1 MSAEGPKKRRG
12 LFDAPFN
19 DGVESD
25 ASTPVVDERAEQP
38 APRDRGDDD
47 KEPTDE
53 EVRAREALFLPREN
67 EDTIEQAYAH
77 DLAIQLLAGCLKR
90 PILFEGLRA
99 LPDAKGLLPSPTL
112 GRAFDVMCALADI
125 GPVTPRSF
133 AAHARQVGNETDDDA
148 LDAITARIM
157 RAPSGT
163 RSDLEEL
170 IGRAQRLRLASLG
183 DRLSRFG
190 RADHA
195 RHQVSQC
202 IAEAEVELGAISALG
217 KGASP
222 ASIAVPL
229 PPRTRPFRDPAR
241 WSSTIPALDASTGGG
256 IAPLSLWT
264 VRGEGSGALCLQ
276 VGLGLACLGLV
287 PTRLIS
293 TRRSS
298 DALSALFDRFV
309 GERGRVREPPL
320 SLQPAGAIAADG
332 LIEEITRAAQGG
344 DRLIV
349 VEGLERVQKFS
360 VLHAEALARLPQEEE
375 CTLVLAGRAAAAL
388 EEVYFELQTMGD
400 VHLELTPFGAEGAV
414 FAECSL
420 ADAATPT
427 SARLPTG
434 KDGLFEGRRP
444 RR

>member
-19 DGVESD
+19 DGL
-25 ASTPVVDERAEQP
+25 DEADEADVAREQSL
-38 APRDRGDDD
+38 AARRGDVENESKDD
-47 KEPTDE
+47 ED
-53 EVRAREALFLPREN
+53 VRARQALFANR
-67 EDTIEQAYAH
+67 DDADDVEQAYAQ

-90 PILFEGLRA
+90 PILFDALRA
-99 LPDAKGLLPSPTL
+99 LPDAKGLLPSAAL
-112 GRAFDVMCALADI
+112 GRAFDVMCALADL

-133 AAHARQVGNETDDDA
+133 AAHSRQVGNETDDAA
-148 LDAITARIM
+148 LDAITARIL

-163 RSDLEEL
+163 RADLEEL

-183 DRLSRFG
+183 DRLGRFG
-190 RADHA
+190 RVDHP
-195 RHQVSQC
+195 RQQVNQC
-202 IAEAEVELGAISALG
+202 IAEAEAELAAISALG

-241 WSSTIPALDASTGGG
+241 WSTTIPSLDASTGGG
-256 IAPLSLWT
+256 LAPLSLWT
-264 VRGEGSGALCLQ
+264 VRGEGSGALALQ
-276 VGLGLACLGLV
+276 VGLGLSCLGLV

-309 GERGRVREPPL
+309 GERGRVHEPPL
-320 SLQPAGAIAADG
+320 SLQPTGAIAADG
-332 LIEEITRAAQGG
+332 LLEEITRAAQGG